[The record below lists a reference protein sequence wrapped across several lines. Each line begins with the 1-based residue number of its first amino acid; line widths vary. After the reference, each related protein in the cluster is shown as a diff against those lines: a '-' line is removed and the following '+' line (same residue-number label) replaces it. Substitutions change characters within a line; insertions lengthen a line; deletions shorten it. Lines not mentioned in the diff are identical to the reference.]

1 MKRAF
6 AGLFFFMLIGF
17 YRVPSAGAAGFLVF
31 EQGTKAMGMAGA
43 FTAVADDPS
52 AIFNNAAGIT
62 QLPGTQLAIGN
73 TFIRND
79 QKYEVPRELT
89 TGPDF
94 TEEMQSRTFFLP
106 HLYLTHRINDNVTFG
121 FGYYSPFGIGTNWSD
136 RSVGNAVADEAHL
149 KTYDFNPN
157 FAFRIDPKLSLAIGI
172 HYVRA
177 KAQIIR
183 RVLLP
188 GALVMSPTP
197 LTPVQSYETSVG
209 LGLGADQLGR
219 FKLDARG
226 GAFAVNFGLH
236 YRFNEFW
243 TFGFSYRTDSN
254 VEVSRSEATVDFSP
268 NARLAALPL
277 PLDLSK
283 QRTRAKTNLGLPGI
297 FLAGISTTMLDR
309 WTFEFDVQ
317 YTTWN
322 DFDDIE
328 INVEPGLTLAGL
340 IPPPGQ
346 TELTL
351 EEDWTN
357 AWGFHFGTEY
367 KYTDNFAVR
376 AGYFYDTNPIPDETL
391 GPILPDSDRHN
402 FSLGC
407 GYTKGDW
414 TLDGAYLWSKF
425 ENRSTDKN
433 DDDFNASYRSNFHLL
448 GFTVTRRF

>member
-1 MKRAF
+1 MKRAISV
-6 AGLFFFMLIGF
+6 LFFFMLIEFG
-17 YRVPSAGAAGFLVF
+17 RIPSAGAAGFLVF

-79 QKYEVPRELT
+79 QKYEVPREFT
-89 TGPDF
+89 AGPDF

-136 RSVGNAVADEAHL
+136 RAVGNAVADEAHL
-149 KTYDFNPN
+149 KTYDINPN
-157 FAFRIDPKLSLAIGI
+157 FAFKVDPKLSLAIGV

-183 RVLLP
+183 RVALP
-188 GALVMSPTP
+188 G
-197 LTPVQSYETSVG
+197 LTPVQSYEQNVLIPTPPT
-209 LGLGADQLGR
+209 LGPDQAGR

-226 GAFAVNFGLH
+226 DAFAVNFGLR

-254 VEVSRSEATVDFSP
+254 VEVSRSEATVDF
-268 NARLAALPL
+268 ARNQLLGGG
-277 PLDLSK
+277 K
-283 QRTRAKTNLGLPGI
+283 ERTRARTSLGLPAI
-297 FLAGISTTMLDR
+297 FLFGISTTMLDR
-309 WTFEFDVQ
+309 WTFEFDAQ

-322 DFDDIE
+322 DFDDLE
-328 INVEPGLTLAGL
+328 IHLKPGLVTLGGL
-340 IPPPGQ
+340 S
-346 TELTL
+346 ERVL

-357 AWGFHFGTEY
+357 TWGFHFGTEY

-407 GYTKGDW
+407 GYTRGDW
-414 TLDGAYLWSKF
+414 TLDGAYMWSKF

-433 DDDFNASYRSNFHLL
+433 YEDFNASYRSNFHLV

>member
-1 MKRAF
+1 VFSSHSRAW
-6 AGLFFFMLIGF
+6 G
-17 YRVPSAGAAGFLVF
+17 AGFLIF
-31 EQGTKAMGMAGA
+31 EQGAKAMGMAGA
-43 FTAVADDPS
+43 FTATADDPS

-62 QLPGTQLAIGN
+62 QLPGTQLSIGN

-89 TGPDF
+89 MGPDF
-94 TEEMQSRTFFLP
+94 HEEMQSRTFFLP
-106 HLYLTHRINDNVTFG
+106 HLYLTHRINDQVTFG

-136 RSVGNAVADEAHL
+136 TSVGNTVADEAHL

-157 FAFRIDPKLSLAIGI
+157 FAFKIDPKLSLAIGL

-183 RVLLP
+183 WVGLP
-188 GALVMSPTP
+188 GA
-197 LTPVQSYETSVG
+197 TPVQSYELNAIIPPPIGT
-209 LGLGADQLGR
+209 GLGANQLGR

-226 GAFAVNFGLH
+226 GAFAVNLGLR
-236 YRFNEFW
+236 YRFSEFW
-243 TFGFSYRTDSN
+243 NFGFSYRTDSN
-254 VEVSRSEATVDFSP
+254 IQVSRSQATVDFSP
-268 NARLAALPL
+268 NALLGGG
-277 PLDLSK
+277 K
-283 QRTRAKTNLGLPGI
+283 ERTHAKTNLGLPAI
-297 FLAGISTTMLDR
+297 FLAGISTTMFDK
-309 WTFEFDVQ
+309 WTFEFDAQ

-328 INVEPGLTLAGL
+328 INLKPGLASLGGVTD
-340 IPPPGQ
+340 
-346 TELTL
+346 LTL

-357 AWGFHFGTEY
+357 GWGFHLGTEY
-367 KYTDNFAVR
+367 KYTDNLAVR

-414 TLDGAYLWSKF
+414 ILDLAYMWSKF
-425 ENRSTDKN
+425 ENRSTRKN
-433 DDDFNASYRSNFHLL
+433 EQDFNAFYKSNFHLL
-448 GFTVTRRF
+448 GFTLTKKL